1 MSERATPRVAV
12 IADTSLQRHVLQQ
25 ALLGHGYE
33 VVLNAD
39 PVRSTTPRWSA
50 RPTCGWWT

>member
-33 VVLNAD
+33 VVLNA
-39 PVRSTTPRWSA
+39 
-50 RPTCGWWT
+50 